1 MVAPTRRAVRRA
13 ARGLAYASGALGAV
27 HAVRNRDALT
37 SVMFHRVLAAD
48 DPRWTGADP
57 RYTVTTDLLAECL
70 AFFAR
75 HYTVVSA
82 DDIIAA
88 RDGGA
93 PLPRRPLLITFD
105 DGWTD
110 TYDAA
115 LPVLRTADTPAIVY
129 VVSSTIGARRPFWQE
144 RIIATVR
151 ERRLDLASL
160 RALAPDAPLSNGAD
174 DPLTSAR
181 AVIAAL
187 TPLPPAD
194 RARRLEAVAALDV
207 EPAQRAM
214 ATPDEL
220 IALRDGGVALGAHG
234 VSHEALRTAEDL
246 RLELREPRTVLAA
259 VAGGPPDSVSF
270 PHGSVDTRVV
280 TEARAAGY
288 RLLAT
293 SEGVLNPLRDGRP
306 TSDLVHRIGL
316 TAADITRPDGTL
328 DPSSLAAGLFLR
340 PVRRPDLLDCRPAGA

>member
-1 MVAPTRRAVRRA
+1 MIAPTRRA
-13 ARGLAYASGALGAV
+13 ARGLAFASGALGAV

-37 SVMFHRVLAAD
+37 SVMFHRVLAAG

-70 AFFAR
+70 AFFTR
-75 HYTVVSA
+75 HYAVVSA
-82 DDIIAA
+82 DDIVAA

-115 LPVLRTADTPAIVY
+115 LPVLRAADVPAIVY

-144 RIIATVR
+144 RIVAAVR

-160 RALAPDAPLSNGAD
+160 RALAPDAPLLNGTD
-174 DPLTSAR
+174 DPLAAAR

-194 RARRLEAVAALDV
+194 RARRLATLPTLDA

-214 ATPDEL
+214 ATHDEL
-220 IALRDGGVALGAHG
+220 VALRDGGVALGAHG
-234 VSHEALRTAEDL
+234 VSHEALRTA
-246 RLELREPRTVLAA
+246 RRPFASSSGSRAPRWQ
-259 VAGGPPDSVSF
+259 PPPV
-270 PHGSVDTRVV
+270 
-280 TEARAAGY
+280 
-288 RLLAT
+288 
-293 SEGVLNPLRDGRP
+293 GRRP
-306 TSDLVHRIGL
+306 RCRFR
-316 TAADITRPDGTL
+316 TAASTL
-328 DPSSLAAGLFLR
+328 ASSPMPAPPAT
-340 PVRRPDLLDCRPAGA
+340 DCSRHPRAC